1 MDNMWRMIN
10 DTVSQLTGVV
20 TGLLGLGI
28 VAGIAYGGEVF
39 GMNVIAGITEVVSV
53 LASQGLVGLLVLAI
67 VLSLLNK

>member
-1 MDNMWRMIN
+1 MDNLWRMIN

-28 VAGIAYGGEVF
+28 VAGVAYGGEVF
-39 GMNVIAGITEVVSV
+39 GMNVISGITEVVSD